1 MATSRLVTLGGAAA
15 ALLAAALLGA
25 TSGAP
30 REAEPVVPV
39 EPVAVRGLHVEPM
52 PRPTAQSI
60 LAQLPLPAP
69 QPLAPLLD
77 APATE
82 LRATLQMALAR
93 RAEGGRLYARALA
106 RRCAALGA
114 LAEPP
119 PADVNNAHRQ
129 AAQQQRQMLATGCG
143 QMLTPEW
150 LALASVPADEPGP
163 ADPLLHRLEQGDA
176 APDWPAAVLAR
187 PDPLLLDELGPRLL
201 AREGESYVFDGE
213 RFDTDDSRRLI
224 EAALRLLPCDFGLA
238 CDGRDPEIWL
248 ACLRGEA
255 CHGSRAEQI
264 WAEEAGRDPTRYAAI
279 TAWRTRLREAILA
292 GAVERFQVPASG
304 AISKPVSIARQM

>member
-1 MATSRLVTLGGAAA
+1 MATSRLVTLAGAMA
-15 ALLAAALLGA
+15 ALLATALLGA
-25 TSGAP
+25 ISGP
-30 REAEPVVPV
+30 SPEAEPVVPA
-39 EPVAVRGLHVEPM
+39 EPVAVRRLHAEPM
-52 PRPTAQSI
+52 PRPTARPVS
-60 LAQLPLPAP
+60 AQRPLPGP

-82 LRATLQMALAR
+82 LRATLQQALAR
-93 RAEGGRLYARALA
+93 RAEGGRLYARALS
-106 RRCAALGA
+106 RRCAALGT
-114 LAEPP
+114 LAEAPP
-119 PADVNNAHRQ
+119 TDVNDAHRQ
-129 AAQQQRQMLATGCG
+129 AAQRQWQMLATGCG

-163 ADPLLHRLEQGDA
+163 DDPLLRRLEQGDA

-187 PDPLLLDELGPRLL
+187 PDPLLLEELGLRLL
-201 AREGESYVFDGE
+201 ARQGESYVFDGE

-224 EAALRLLPCDFGLA
+224 EAALHLLPCDFGLA
-238 CDGRDPEIWL
+238 CDGRDPEVWL

-255 CHGSRAEQI
+255 CHGSRAEQV

-279 TAWRTRLREAILA
+279 TAWRTRLREAIRA

-304 AISKPVSIARQM
+304 AISKPVSIAG